1 MWTKIIRFVFY
12 GNYFVGLLAVALSIE
27 STLQLKVPFNT
38 LPCFLLLFTVPVVYY
53 TYAYT
58 KASAGQPLSNSR
70 AQWYIR
76 HRSFISISQLILSAI
91 SLAIIAYYIVEYY
104 RNIRSFPAFYWLAI
118 AVIIAS
124 GLLYYGLVPRSVF
137 RYNLRNTGWVK
148 AFVIGF
154 AWACCANV
162 VPLILLRVEHGLG
175 YLNPYLWAWLF
186 VKNWMF
192 CTVNAI
198 MFDIKDYPTDANVH
212 LRTFVVRFGLRRTI
226 YYILIPLSTIGLIS
240 FYVFGSLHHFTA
252 LQMAVNTLPFLL
264 TIYFAYTLHKR
275 KSLLFYLMAIDGI
288 IMFKALCGI
297 IAIQFSH

>member
-1 MWTKIIRFVFY
+1 MWGKFMRFIFY
-12 GNYFVGLLAVALSIE
+12 GNYFVGLLAVALNVE
-27 STLQLKVPFNT
+27 ATLQLKLPFNS
-38 LPCFLLLFTVPVVYY
+38 LPYFLLLFTVPTVYY

-58 KASAGQPLSNSR
+58 KASIGQPAGNAR
-70 AQWYIR
+70 AQWYNRNR
-76 HRSFISISQLILSAI
+76 HLITISQTILSVASI
-91 SLAIIAYYIVEYY
+91 GIIAYYLLSYY
-104 RNIRSFPAFYWLAI
+104 QNIRSLPAIYWIIISVILFAAI
-118 AVIIAS
+118 
-124 GLLYYGLVPRSVF
+124 LYYGLLPKSVF
-137 RYNLRNTGWVK
+137 KYNLRNTGWIK

-154 AWACCANV
+154 VWACCANV
-162 VPLILLRVEHGLG
+162 VPLVMLRIEKGFG
-175 YLNPYLWAWLF
+175 YLNPYLWTWLF

-226 YYILIPLSTIGLIS
+226 YYVLIPLSALGLVS
-240 FYVFGSLHHFTA
+240 FCIFAWLHHFGL
-252 LQMAVNTLPFLL
+252 LQMGIYILPFLL

-297 IAIQFSH
+297 VAVQFAK